1 MSRTLTAPTTA
12 LAVLFGGD
20 TDEAARGLTA
30 SLEKSPALGQAM
42 KMLPAVSRLASH
54 AVAAE
59 CARVAAPLL
68 RLDVGHVLLAGWRTR
83 NELVTAA
90 HETAEHPGMVDVVPL
105 HHHRVT
111 AERHPRLEVL
121 VDEKPVL
128 CLRFTVLFDFDVT
141 ELAATVENG
150 VLTNLRAGRTKATV
164 TLLVAA
170 LAEDKGFK
178 LAEQD
183 ATVDVP
189 LVIPLGRGIPLQR
202 AASPTETATPAE
214 GLGVRGLT

>member
-1 MSRTLTAPTTA
+1 MSRTLSAPTTA
-12 LAVLFGGD
+12 LALLFGGD
-20 TDEAARGLTA
+20 ADEAARGLTS

-42 KMLPAVSRLASH
+42 QLLPAVSRLASH

-83 NELVTAA
+83 TELVAAARETAA
-90 HETAEHPGMVDVVPL
+90 HPGMVDVVPL
-105 HHHRVT
+105 HQHRVT

-121 VDEKPVL
+121 VDGNPVL
-128 CLRFTVLFDFDVT
+128 SLRFTVLFEFDVT
-141 ELAATVENG
+141 ELAATVQNG

-170 LAEDKGFK
+170 LAEDKGVK

-183 ATVDVP
+183 ASIDVP
-189 LVIPLGRGIPLQR
+189 LVVPLGRGIPLQR
-202 AASPTETATPAE
+202 VPSPTEAATPAE
-214 GLGVRGLT
+214 GLASAG

>member
-20 TDEAARGLTA
+20 ADEAARGLTS
-30 SLEKSPALGQAM
+30 SLEKSPAFGQAM
-42 KMLPAVSRLASH
+42 KVLPAVSQLASH

-90 HETAEHPGMVDVVPL
+90 HETAAHPGMVDVVPL
-105 HHHRVT
+105 HHHHVT
-111 AERHPRLEVL
+111 AERHPKLEVL
-121 VDEKPVL
+121 VDEKPLL

-141 ELAATVENG
+141 EVAATVESG
-150 VLTNLRAGRTKATV
+150 VLTNLRAGRTRATV

-183 ATVDVP
+183 ATMDVA

-202 AASPTETATPAE
+202 RPSPAAAAAPTN
-214 GLGVRGLT
+214 GLASAG